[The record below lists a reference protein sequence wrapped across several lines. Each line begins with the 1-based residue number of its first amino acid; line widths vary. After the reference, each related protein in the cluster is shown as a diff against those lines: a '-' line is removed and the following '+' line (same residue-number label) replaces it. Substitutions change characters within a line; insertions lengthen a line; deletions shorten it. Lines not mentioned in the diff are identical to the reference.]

1 MEFERSKGRLLGLED
16 KDIGET
22 FIFLWLFS
30 SVPSIVRQRMN
41 LTKELDTN
49 PQAYSCGQNGL
60 SFIQVNYKKFP
71 DRNSLLMVKVWL

>member
-1 MEFERSKGRLLGLED
+1 MGFERSKGRLLGLED

-30 SVPSIVRQRMN
+30 SVPSIVSQRLN

-49 PQAYSCGQNGL
+49 PQAYSCGQ
-60 SFIQVNYKKFP
+60 S
-71 DRNSLLMVKVWL
+71 